1 VLKLSVPIAKEDA
14 LPSAFVVWRGFKE
27 SIPKAAEFGYD
38 GVELALHRA
47 DDVDS
52 AMLDNL
58 LDNNKLCVSAIS
70 TGQVFADGG
79 LYLTHE
85 DAAIR
90 KQTVH
95 ILLELVELAGKY
107 GQILNLGRVRG
118 SISSKRSRDYFL
130 ENVRILCEAATK
142 NGTTIVL
149 EPVNRYEINFINNL
163 DEGAELIRRSGLK
176 NLKLMPDV
184 FHMNIEDDCI
194 YRSLER
200 NSNYVHYVH
209 LADSNRLAPGN
220 GHLDFTEIFAS
231 LKKINYS
238 GWVSAEVLPKPSPDE
253 AAKQAAT
260 QLLSY
265 IRKYNKLVCSSEKLS
280 MKELLF

>member
-1 VLKLSVPIAKEDA
+1 MLKLSVPIAKKDA
-14 LPSAFVVWRGFKE
+14 LPSAFVVWRGFE
-27 SIPKAAEFGYD
+27 ECLPKAAAFGYD

-47 DDVDS
+47 DDIDS
-52 AMLDNL
+52 AELDKL
-58 LDNNKLCVSAIS
+58 LDYNEICISAIS

-107 GQILNLGRVRG
+107 GQIVNLGRVRG

-130 ENVRILCEAATK
+130 ESARILCEVAVK
-142 NGTTIVL
+142 NGTTIIL

-163 DEGAELIRRSGLK
+163 DEGAELIRNSGLK

-184 FHMNIEDDCI
+184 FHMNIEDDCVC
-194 YRSLER
+194 RSLER
-200 NSNYVHYVH
+200 NSKYVHYVH

-220 GHLDFTEIFAS
+220 GHLDFNEIFAS

-238 GWVSAEVLPKPSPDE
+238 GWVSAEILPKPSPDE
-253 AAKQAAT
+253 AAKQAAA
-260 QLLSY
+260 QLLPY
-265 IRKYNKLVCSSEKLS
+265 IHKYNSES
-280 MKELLF
+280 D